1 MVTVE
6 GTVVVATCGA
16 IVSVSS
22 VSSCGA
28 LVAGLL
34 HAGGSSNH
42 GTACAEAS
50 LANNIAARSR
60 ELFFEANLIMM
71 AFLFSVRI

>member
-6 GTVVVATCGA
+6 GAVVVATCGA
-16 IVSVSS
+16 IVSISRVFS
-22 VSSCGA
+22 VDTP
-28 LVAGLL
+28 VAGLL
-34 HAGGSSNH
+34 HAGGSSNQ

-60 ELFFEANLIMM
+60 ELFFEANLIIM
-71 AFLFSVRI
+71 AFLFSLRI

>member
-6 GTVVVATCGA
+6 GAVVVATCGA
-16 IVSVSS
+16 IVSISRISS
-22 VSSCGA
+22 VDMP
-28 LVAGLL
+28 VAGVLG
-34 HAGGSSNH
+34 AGGSSNQ

-60 ELFFEANLIMM
+60 ELFFEANLIIM
-71 AFLFSVRI
+71 AFLFSLRI